1 MRLGRGQQAAVSA
14 ASSMTQDG
22 PAVVWARHTPTQWN
36 RAGRLQGR
44 IDIDVD
50 DGAVADAMTPLTF
63 QLDGVALVWS
73 SPLMRARRSAAFVAG
88 VLGLDHCVDECLAE
102 LAFGP
107 FEGQCL
113 EELTE
118 SDRTKLLEWM
128 RQPFATPPPWEP
140 PWSNPEAGI
149 RIFLERLDA
158 PVAVI
163 GHTVNSRWLEHL
175 CGRIG
180 VPFTRITV
188 AAATSDVSR
197 LL

>member
-1 MRLGRGQQAAVSA
+1 MGAAG
-14 ASSMTQDG
+14 SMTQAG
-22 PAVVWARHTPTQWN
+22 SAVVWARHTPTQWN
-36 RAGRLQGR
+36 HVGRLQGR

-50 DGAVADAMTPLTF
+50 DGAVADAMTSIVS
-63 QLDGVALVWS
+63 QLDGAALVWS

-88 VLGLDHCVDECLAE
+88 VLGLDHCVADCLGE

-107 FEGQCL
+107 FEGRRL
-113 EELTE
+113 KELTE
-118 SDRTKLLEWM
+118 SDRNKLLEWM
-128 RQPFATPPPWEP
+128 RRPFATNPPWEP
-140 PWSNPEAGI
+140 PWSNPEAEM
-149 RIFLERLDA
+149 RIFLEGLNA

-180 VPFTRITV
+180 VPFTRVNI
-188 AAATSDVSR
+188 AAGAADPSH